1 MTSGFAV
8 PQGFGSAY
16 GGLGFRTSGLGMVDA
31 DPITPGIQAQ
41 PGIVTPV
48 GPPRVV
54 GGPGFAAGG
63 MTGGLMTSG
72 LMTSGVMQSGVM
84 NSGYRGVGV

>member
-31 DPITPGIQAQ
+31 DPITPGIQGQ
-41 PGIVTPV
+41 PGIVTAV
-48 GPPRVV
+48 GPPRIV
-54 GGPGFAAGG
+54 GGPGFVAGG
-63 MTGGLMTSG
+63 MTGDLMTSG
-72 LMTSGVMQSGVM
+72 LMTSGIM
-84 NSGYRGVGV
+84 NSGYRGIGI

>member
-16 GGLGFRTSGLGMVDA
+16 GGVGFRTSGLGMVDA

-41 PGIVTPV
+41 PGIVTAV

-54 GGPGFAAGG
+54 GGPGFVAGG

-72 LMTSGVMQSGVM
+72 LMTSGVMTSGVM